1 MFSVGQKAKQNNKQS
16 KGTHGAKLQ
25 AHNPGVLVEAPPFL
39 IPPITLKMA
48 WSPLLQNNPA
58 QQWIRRLIV
67 EVRIARPL
75 FQYRSATFHPR
86 IAYVYQQNR

>member
-1 MFSVGQKAKQNNKQS
+1 MARKQSRKQS
-16 KGTHGAKLQ
+16 KGSKATHAAKLQ
-25 AHNPGVLVEAPPFL
+25 VHNPGVVVEAPPFL

-67 EVRIARPL
+67 EVAREKM
-75 FQYRSATFHPR
+75 H
-86 IAYVYQQNR
+86 